1 MSFFSEWGELGG
13 SGSVFTTA
21 NEMAEWLH
29 VQLNGGENQ
38 SGKRVLD
45 ESVMEETHDPVNGY
59 PTTSSY
65 LKRPVIPVTY
75 DYSKYAL
82 GWRTGFYRGK
92 YTHLKVR
99 LHITSAFTF
108 SRMES
113 MESTKC

>member
-1 MSFFSEWGELGG
+1 MSLFSEWGELGG

-38 SGKRVLD
+38 SGERVLD
-45 ESVMEETHDPVNGY
+45 ESVLEETHDPVNGY

-75 DYSKYAL
+75 DYSKYAQ
-82 GWRTGFYRGK
+82 GWRTGFYRGEWK
-92 YTHLKVR
+92 K
-99 LHITSAFTF
+99 
-108 SRMES
+108 
-113 MESTKC
+113 TKNKTK